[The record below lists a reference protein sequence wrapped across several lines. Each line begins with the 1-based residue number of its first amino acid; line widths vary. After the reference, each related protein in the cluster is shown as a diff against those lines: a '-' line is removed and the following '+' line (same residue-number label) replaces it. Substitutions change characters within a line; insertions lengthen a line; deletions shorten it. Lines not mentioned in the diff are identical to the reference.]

1 MEYILVLLFAFNFA
15 LYCNVRIV
23 AYFMQPFKQT
33 VEIDFAFSYAGLF
46 AEVVTVCG
54 IFSVLCM
61 KTSSASTGF
70 ALP

>member
-1 MEYILVLLFAFNFA
+1 
-15 LYCNVRIV
+15 
-23 AYFMQPFKQT
+23 MQPFKQT

-61 KTSSASTGF
+61 NITDIFPKTSSASTGF